1 MEITVAKAVSKKR
14 KVEPVEPLKRGLGI
28 GLAAVL
34 RESEAVVRAFGPTRG
49 FALMFTAVLAA
60 AGVQATSLLLLAKGV
75 SKLF

>member
-1 MEITVAKAVSKKR
+1 MKRAVSREGKA
-14 KVEPVEPLKRGLGI
+14 EPEETLKRGFGI

-49 FALMFTAVLAA
+49 FALMLAA
-60 AGVQATSLLLLAKGV
+60 ILATAGIQVTSLLLLAKGV